1 MSPSAKILE
10 SFIVMHNTQE
20 RDWIGATV
28 KFLGPFFQKKVS
40 FLANIGCC
48 PKFLEYPLNW
58 ENRENRENRENWE
71 NRENKENIGYRENWE
86 TEKTK
91 KFEKNEKTENREKTE
106 KTE

>member
-28 KFLGPFFQKKVS
+28 KFLGPFFQKKVF

-48 PKFLEYPLNW
+48 PKFLEYPLN
-58 ENRENRENRENWE
+58 RENRENWENWE